1 MKVLLY
7 THGTRGDIEPY
18 LALACDLNAAG
29 HDDTLAAPTSFE
41 SFITDHGVR
50 FVPRHKGVLH
60 HPRCPG
66 RRGQRRV
73 IPDQTGGMTGRR
85 PRRSGASVR
94 TDCGCVCAV
103 GVDRSKVGLSRP
115 SSADDPRLRGVV
127 SAADAL
133 ARPVGAAEVW
143 AHHVAAAALV
153 DELLPALVQGALG
166 VDETQL

>member
-1 MKVLLY
+1 VCFTIPGAQVAAVSDVSFQIKPGECPAVV
-7 THGTRGDIEPY
+7 RAVPEPAY
-18 LALACDLNAAG
+18 ERIAA
-29 HDDTLAAPTSFE
+29 AF
-41 SFITDHGVR
+41 
-50 FVPRHKGVLH
+50 
-60 HPRCPG
+60 
-66 RRGQRRV
+66 
-73 IPDQTGGMTGRR
+73 
-85 PRRSGASVR
+85 
-94 TDCGCVCAV
+94 CAV